1 MYGCTLVLPFWKGK
15 GVSVISGSVFSIGT
29 LRIVPHLLVKAMINL
44 TYVFACVYFKLTQS
58 VLDLVSGGSLKICT
72 CL

>member
-1 MYGCTLVLPFWKGK
+1 M
-15 GVSVISGSVFSIGT
+15 SVTSGSVFSIGT

-44 TYVFACVYFKLTQS
+44 TYVFAYVYFKLTQS